1 MTNVVISHSQE
12 QNPDDKN
19 HKELVMQVLVNLK
32 FGNGDFKH
40 GFEKIFLNAGIDEN
54 QNSTELEIKLPSAPL
69 IPELYQ
75 YWQDRYSEL
84 VGTSGRKVL
93 VKEPA
98 TTSFNLGS
106 IVRGFSQSQP
116 TNLSYNECQKE
127 CNQYAL
133 DLCIQINQ
141 WLAVIKSQLQTA
153 IELNTNTDILL
164 TINTE
169 NITSQS
175 TKDILHRLPWREW
188 DYLNQ
193 NNSTFEAV
201 LCLSEFPTSF
211 PHTPSVAN
219 PSVANPS
226 VANHDI
232 FRRVRITSIFGD
244 SQDINVAADKQLIE
258 KLQKQGAELI
268 NLEQPQRQDF
278 IKLWDEPCDILFYRT
293 HLGSISQLSSLIP
306 IWVS

>member
-93 VKEPA
+93 VNEPA

-164 TINTE
+164 SKSAKK
-169 NITSQS
+169 NI
-175 TKDILHRLPWREW
+175 
-188 DYLNQ
+188 
-193 NNSTFEAV
+193 AM
-201 LCLSEFPTSF
+201 
-211 PHTPSVAN
+211 
-219 PSVANPS
+219 
-226 VANHDI
+226 
-232 FRRVRITSIFGD
+232 
-244 SQDINVAADKQLIE
+244 
-258 KLQKQGAELI
+258 
-268 NLEQPQRQDF
+268 
-278 IKLWDEPCDILFYRT
+278 
-293 HLGSISQLSSLIP
+293 
-306 IWVS
+306 